1 MHPSSQG
8 QRTPTHIR
16 FPQDEVGG
24 RAQSSTPV
32 AIGMENRL
40 TNGTNTKPSPP
51 SQPYQQQQPQSLGS
65 DSRHPPAPT
74 TKAPSLFFK
83 KPPQQPKSIDA
94 QNHLSAVRRTEFPL
108 YTKSSNSPSTTTT
121 TTTAATTAKTYNGR
135 GPGAGAAT
143 MMAMGTKGSYSGSK
157 PTTTAATRT
166 GQERDSFQPF
176 VTSPGSQQQKQ
187 QQQQKHF
194 AIPPKS
200 SHQPDLTFGTSPSPR
215 KGNAIKVTPV
225 NSTSWVEEGRTQ
237 GRKVQEVDDEN
248 EEEEDDGGVVQVRM
262 PDFMLSMEERGG
274 SISKDVGSKS
284 TASTTKRAATTTAGS
299 TPTKKQ
305 SSLAKDT
312 GAKPTTTTTTTATK
326 IATAMTPTKQQASIA
341 GWLKNN
347 VKELVNSVA
356 DKSSKSSAKTKD
368 VMDLVKSVASSAS
381 SKGPVK
387 RKLED
392 EDEDE
397 DKFGLGWLDE
407 TLDDANWSE
416 LAKDLD
422 LDERKNG
429 GYLTQE
435 VELDSEVEQ
444 EFKRRAKDCGREC
457 ELEVNETVTDGREVH
472 AELDVKLEG
481 KKEKPRRGVESLEPD
496 FPYSGDDEPT
506 VREKEPVP
514 AFKDSVAKSRNHDQ
528 ERDLEREHEQK
539 QKHSERS
546 RTSPATKLSQETRR
560 SEVKVS
566 RRASFLPSDIE
577 SDSDSLQSQR
587 QLSPSD
593 RRSDETSSS
602 GRATQERRKHEVKAS
617 NALSKLPVDLSSDEG
632 LSQSQLPQQQQQ
644 QTSKQSRKPKSR
656 TPLEDILRKQALDK
670 QSDRPSTPT
679 QSIYKY
685 KNSNLLRSIDA
696 PDSDSDLDDSLF
708 STQSQSDPHTSS
720 SPSVST
726 SRPLSQA
733 PSVASVDSFSS
744 KTVETGSPMRER
756 TFERM
761 PKKSASFV
769 ELDDSSLDDEED
781 PFLVHKSKTKLTTS
795 SNKGKEGSGVFV
807 LKTRKDEPSSYVDTC
822 RNHDQQQRD
831 ERRRKVQSRRN
842 LDDDSPEE
850 SIGRRGHVGGGDRSR
865 PSRPE
870 KTDDDTTRHRNIN
883 GTGDTGRSVKSSV
896 HTIKRI
902 VGKDEDDD
910 FKDDKDTK
918 PARSTAASR
927 GDTSAAP
934 RKGRPAISS
943 GDKESSRKSGERR
956 TTERDYCH
964 SQKDD
969 RGRRED
975 QVRDRESTNRPRRL
989 SVERS
994 TRVAV
999 AQDQLSDD
1007 PFGVL
1012 LTPTNP
1018 QRRTLKAD
1026 HLLSDQKRRTRFE
1039 STSDEDTDSPPSR
1052 ATTPEPRRTT
1062 IMQFF
1067 EEPPSTP
1074 TRGANGKKSELDGIR
1089 NQGLKSPRKS
1099 PRIGDDLKLPSP
1111 RRKRIRTIAEM
1122 ISLSDDDFPSPGKGK
1137 EGEEMC
1143 PYCGDVLPTV
1153 MSARLKTS
1161 LAKVLTKQE
1170 DRVQAQQ
1177 ELLRRE
1183 RMKDEYFDGTLE
1195 LRAIE
1200 ARGPTAE
1207 ATTPKKP
1214 YVPRPRKPER
1224 LRGAPTQ
1231 TNMTIDD
1238 PGSGADAAGGWVFA
1252 EKEDELQQRL
1262 FSKITAVEKFEFCRI
1277 HEAEK
1282 NIVPAG
1288 LERNYPL
1295 FIRFDELPDRIR
1307 RMEPALLGI
1316 IRGTVASPY
1325 LDRALASYRT
1335 LGHGARNPQA
1345 ILAGVQMTLPGYYG
1359 SKGSSKIVEVL
1370 VKMFIETQI
1379 LTNESARPQVPIE
1392 YIQQVLVPETG
1403 VRLILE
1409 DRRGGIGGGGDEGEG
1424 ELTVEEAQAIMLDS
1438 VERHYAHLVDKE
1450 TWASILGSNNFKS
1463 KSKAIR
1469 IALGQVKSTFQ
1480 LLGWRNIG
1488 DQSVKVQHAERLRTG
1503 LHKDV
1508 ITLTEERN
1516 QLKIDYAVLQ
1526 RETADL
1532 KRQVAN
1538 FQKMEQQRQRAE
1550 EDKHFGTFVL
1560 HKKETYK

>member
-1 MHPSSQG
+1 MHPSSQE
-8 QRTPTHIR
+8 QRAPTHIR
-16 FPQDEVGG
+16 FLQDEVGG
-24 RAQSSTPV
+24 RAQSSIPV
-32 AIGMENRL
+32 AIGMEHRL
-40 TNGTNTKPSPP
+40 TSGTNTKPAPP
-51 SQPYQQQQPQSLGS
+51 SRPYQQQQPQSLGS
-65 DSRHPPAPT
+65 NSRHPPPPPPAEPT
-74 TKAPSLFFK
+74 TKTPSLFFK

-108 YTKSSNSPSTTTT
+108 YTKSSTSPTTTTT
-121 TTTAATTAKTYNGR
+121 TTTAGTTAKTYIGR

-157 PTTTAATRT
+157 PTTAAART
-166 GQERDSFQPF
+166 GQDRDSIRPS
-176 VTSPGSQQQKQ
+176 VTSPGSLQQKQ
-187 QQQQKHF
+187 QQQQRHF

-200 SHQPDLTFGTSPSPR
+200 SHHPDLTFGTSPSPR
-215 KGNAIKVTPV
+215 KGNMISVTPA
-225 NSTSWVEEGRTQ
+225 NSTSWVGEGRTQ
-237 GRKVQEVDDEN
+237 GRKVQEEGDEN

-262 PDFMLSMEERGG
+262 PDFMLSSEERGRG
-274 SISKDVGSKS
+274 MSKDVGSKS

-299 TPTKKQ
+299 TLAKNQ

-326 IATAMTPTKQQASIA
+326 TATGTSPTKQQASIA

-392 EDEDE
+392 EDESE

-435 VELDSEVEQ
+435 VELDSDVEQ
-444 EFKRRAKDCGREC
+444 EFERRARECDREC
-457 ELEVNETVTDGREVH
+457 ELEVNETAKDEREVH
-472 AELDVKLEG
+472 VELDVKVEG
-481 KKEKPRRGVESLEPD
+481 KKEKRRRRVGSSEPD
-496 FPYSGDDEPT
+496 FPYSGDDEPR

-514 AFKDSVAKSRNHDQ
+514 AIKDSVTKSRNHDQ
-528 ERDLEREHEQK
+528 ERDLELEHRRK
-539 QKHSERS
+539 QKHAERN

-587 QLSPSD
+587 QQSPSD
-593 RRSDETSSS
+593 RRGDETSSS
-602 GRATQERRKHEVKAS
+602 GRATQERRKHEAKTS
-617 NALSKLPVDLSSDEG
+617 NALSRLPVDLSSDEG
-632 LSQSQLPQQQQQ
+632 LSQSQQQQQQ
-644 QTSKQSRKPKSR
+644 QQSSKQSRNPKSR

-679 QSIYKY
+679 RSIYKY

-708 STQSQSDPHTSS
+708 SISTTQSQSDPHTTS
-720 SPSVST
+720 SPSVSA

-744 KTVETGSPMRER
+744 KTVKTGSPMRER
-756 TFERM
+756 DFERI
-761 PKKSASFV
+761 PKKSTGFV
-769 ELDDSSLDDEED
+769 ELNDSSLDDEED
-781 PFLVHKSKTKLTTS
+781 PFLEHIKSKTKLTTS
-795 SNKGKEGSGVFV
+795 SNKDKEGPGVFV
-807 LKTRKDEPSSYVDTC
+807 LKTRKDKPRSYVDTC
-822 RNHDQQQRD
+822 QNQDQQQRD

-842 LDDDSPEE
+842 LDDDNSEE
-850 SIGRRGHVGGGDRSR
+850 SIGRRSHVGGGDRSR
-865 PSRPE
+865 PSRLE

-883 GTGDTGRSVKSSV
+883 GRGDTRRSIESSV
-896 HTIKRI
+896 RTMKRI
-902 VGKDEDDD
+902 IGKDEDNDLEDD
-910 FKDDKDTK
+910 EDIK

-927 GDTSAAP
+927 GDTSAVP
-934 RKGRPAISS
+934 RKDRPAISL
-943 GDKESSRKSGERR
+943 GDKESSRRSGERR

-964 SQKDD
+964 SQKDG

-975 QVRDRESTNRPRRL
+975 RDRDRESTNRSRGL

-1018 QRRTLKAD
+1018 QRRTPKAD
-1026 HLLSDQKRRTRFE
+1026 HLLSSQKRRTRFE

-1052 ATTPEPRRTT
+1052 ATTPESRRTT

-1074 TRGANGKKSELDGIR
+1074 TRGANGKKSELDGIK

-1153 MSARLKTS
+1153 KSARLKTS

-1170 DRVQAQQ
+1170 NRVQAQQ

-1183 RMKDEYFDGTLE
+1183 RMKDEYLDGTLE
-1195 LRAIE
+1195 LRIE
-1200 ARGPTAE
+1200 ETPGPTAE

-1214 YVPRPRKPER
+1214 YVPRPRKLER
-1224 LRGAPTQ
+1224 LRSAPTQ
-1231 TNMTIDD
+1231 INLTIGE
-1238 PGSGADAAGGWVFA
+1238 PGSGADAAGSWVFA
-1252 EKEDELQQRL
+1252 EMEDELQQRL

-1277 HEAEK
+1277 HVAEE

-1307 RMEPALLGI
+1307 RMEPELLGI
-1316 IRGTVASPY
+1316 IRGTVASSY
-1325 LDRALASYRT
+1325 LDRALANYRT

-1345 ILAGVQMTLPGYYG
+1345 VLAGVQMTLPGYYG

-1379 LTNESARPQVPIE
+1379 LTSESARPQVPIE

-1409 DRRGGIGGGGDEGEG
+1409 DRRDGIGGGGEGEG

-1438 VERHYAHLVDKE
+1438 VEFGNYVHD
-1450 TWASILGSNNFKS
+1450 
-1463 KSKAIR
+1463 
-1469 IALGQVKSTFQ
+1469 
-1480 LLGWRNIG
+1480 
-1488 DQSVKVQHAERLRTG
+1488 
-1503 LHKDV
+1503 
-1508 ITLTEERN
+1508 
-1516 QLKIDYAVLQ
+1516 IDLPW
-1526 RETADL
+1526 
-1532 KRQVAN
+1532 
-1538 FQKMEQQRQRAE
+1538 
-1550 EDKHFGTFVL
+1550 
-1560 HKKETYK
+1560 